1 MSDEY
6 YIDIL
11 EPSKDLNASMEA
23 LGSSIG
29 VLYQKH
35 WAEDLQSSYEKVF
48 DLNIQAFANMWFD
61 GILKLFVAKTF
72 DGSKPLGFVV
82 GILHRPMTFKASV
95 FSVQDWYAGGDKR
108 LEEALFDHVAQAIR
122 ILGCDEIWVSPDVKG
137 ELPKLASPWEKKQ
150 DLKIARFVKG

>member
-72 DGSKPLGFVV
+72 DGSKPLGCGYPPQAHDVQGV
-82 GILHRPMTFKASV
+82 CV
-95 FSVQDWYAGGDKR
+95 FCAGLVRRRGQTAGR
-108 LEEALFDHVAQAIR
+108 GAL
-122 ILGCDEIWVSPDVKG
+122 
-137 ELPKLASPWEKKQ
+137 
-150 DLKIARFVKG
+150 